1 MRTRFVATALADAA
15 GHAPR
20 ENGFSA
26 NHTLEKPA
34 RSAATACSTHCCGV
48 NPPWHR
54 SAMRG
59 ALDIPRPRHIAG
71 FGEMRVDRLP
81 VAVLSHE
88 HHRRARGE
96 GFVWW
101 PDVGRAG
108 FRPPGRSRLAM
119 ARDHRHVAPHDNPD
133 VERLP
138 PAAFLVLCVVPPE
151 PAPVLEPDVGM

>member
-1 MRTRFVATALADAA
+1 MRTRFVATALAAAA

-48 NPPWHR
+48 SPPWQR

-59 ALDIPRPRHIAG
+59 ALDISRPRRIAG

-96 GFVWW
+96 GFVLVT
-101 PDVGRAG
+101 DVRRARL
-108 FRPPGRSRLAM
+108 RPPARRRLAM
-119 ARDHRHVAPHDNPD
+119 ARDDRHVAPHDNLD

-138 PAAFLVLCVVPPE
+138 PAAFLVLCVV
-151 PAPVLEPDVGM
+151 